1 MSRAR
6 LRKAARSDMDWLY
19 ATFKR
24 TMQDFIER
32 TWGWNELFQQHGF
45 IENLPPGSFVILRD
59 NDEDVGACS
68 ILEKAD
74 HLWLE
79 MVLVVPEHQKRG
91 LGGEL
96 VRHAQS
102 LATQKHKPLR
112 LSVLRINPAQHFYR
126 HQGFTHY
133 AEDDWSLKLQWVPPL

>member
-6 LRKAARSDMDWLY
+6 FRKAARSDMDWLY

-24 TMQDFIER
+24 TMQDFIEK

-45 IENLPPGSFVILRD
+45 LENLPPGSFVILRD
-59 NDEDVGACS
+59 SGEDVGACS
-68 ILEKAD
+68 IVEKSD

-79 MVLVVPEHQKRG
+79 MVLVVPEHQGRG

-96 VRHAQS
+96 VRHAQGF
-102 LATQKHKPLR
+102 ATQKRKPLR
-112 LSVLRINPAQHFYR
+112 LSVLRINPAQHFYT

-133 AEDDWSLKLQWVPPL
+133 ADDDWSLKLQWAPPQ